1 MKQRYDD
8 GRVIYPFGRN
18 VDGRIFYGAD
28 KSMFCAIQ
36 KGGRAPFNTGKQWT
50 ADDSDKARA
59 YDDYLTYC
67 GRYEIDGDTVTRHVA
82 ISLYPDW
89 TGNRQ
94 VRKIRLAD
102 SLLHITAHLEDGT
115 GENIIAYLGACFP
128 WLKRA
133 SENRRMTANLQGFRN
148 LLYMKQRHDDR

>member
-1 MKQRYDD
+1 MQNITQKDIEGLWNLQSMEQRYDD

-18 VDGRIFYGAD
+18 VEGRIFYGAD

-36 KGGRAPFNTGKQWT
+36 KGGRTTFSTGKQWT
-50 ADDSDKARA
+50 ADASEKARA

-67 GRYEIDGDTVTRHVA
+67 GRYEIDGDTVTHHVE

-94 VRKIRLAD
+94 VRKVRLAD
-102 SLLHITAHLEDGT
+102 SLLHITARLEDGT
-115 GENIIAYLGACFP
+115 PEARTSLMI
-128 WLKRA
+128 WERA
-133 SENRRMTANLQGFRN
+133 SST
-148 LLYMKQRHDDR
+148 